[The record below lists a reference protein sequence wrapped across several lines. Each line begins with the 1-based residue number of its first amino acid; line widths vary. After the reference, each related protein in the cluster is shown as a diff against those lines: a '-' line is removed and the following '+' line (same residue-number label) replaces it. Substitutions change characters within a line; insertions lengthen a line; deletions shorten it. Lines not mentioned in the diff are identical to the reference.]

1 MNTLQ
6 SQRDVQTIVFGPYD
20 SRRFGSSLGVNPL
33 PQGSRLCNFDCI
45 YCECA
50 SGSWPMKWELR
61 PQFPTPAA
69 IHDALLLAAD
79 AFGDACDELDTITIA
94 GNGEPTLSPHLD
106 EIVDVVTAARDRDW
120 PQARTV
126 ILSNGT
132 LCHKPTVRNALARLD
147 ERVIKLDAGTNWIL
161 DQMNRPERSASA
173 TARSFEKGKLSVT
186 ELIRRISNLPD
197 IIIQS
202 MFVHGPVDNTG
213 PAEIEA
219 WTGWIAKLQ
228 PAGVQIYS
236 LDRMPAKDW
245 VRQVPRQTLESIAEY
260 VETNTGIPAHIF

>member
-6 SQRDVQTIVFGPYD
+6 AQRDVQSIVFGPYD
-20 SRRFGSSLGVNPL
+20 SRRFGRSLGVNPL
-33 PQGSRLCNFDCI
+33 PPGSRVCNFDCI

-50 SGSWPMKWELR
+50 NGSWPMKWELR
-61 PQFPTPAA
+61 PQFPTPKDV
-69 IHDALLLAAD
+69 HDALRD
-79 AFGDACDELDTITIA
+79 AYTVGVECLGELDAITIA

-106 EIVDVVTAARDRDW
+106 TIVDIVNAARDRDW

-132 LCHKPTVRNALARLD
+132 TCHKPTVRSALAKLD

-161 DQMNRPERSASA
+161 DELNRPE
-173 TARSFEKGKLSVT
+173 GKLSIT

-219 WTGWIAKLQ
+219 WTGSIAKLR
-228 PAGVQIYS
+228 PLSVQIYS

-245 VRQVPRQTLESIAEY
+245 VRQVPRQELERIAEY